1 MLIKSKDYNSGD
13 LEVERKFKQAE
24 SDYYELVRLLGISGG
39 SSYSAIIAYSN
50 TCKDIIDKHDGI
62 ISYKTMVKLVNKIE
76 IVDLIIEAL
85 GEDKYDFRG
94 KNKKE

>member
-1 MLIKSKDYNSGD
+1 MNKTINK
-13 LEVERKFKQAE
+13 
-24 SDYYELVRLLGISGG
+24 LLAINGG
-39 SSYSAIIAYSN
+39 SSYSAIIIYSK

-62 ISYKTMVKLVNKIE
+62 ISYETMVKLVNKIE